1 MVHVVKL
8 VSQSVLAYVMSEIQ
22 LVGGVKKLSNS
33 NYNSWSTCLMSYL
46 QGQDLWE
53 VVNGSETVA
62 PLREDQN
69 GVLRK
74 WRVKAGKALFV
85 LKTTVEDEILEHIRD
100 SKTPKEAWDILVT
113 LYSKKN
119 DSKLQLLEN
128 ELLSVSQRDL
138 TIPQYFHKI
147 KTLCREIGELD
158 PESKIG
164 EARMKRII
172 IHGLKQEFRSFVAAV
187 QGWPTQ
193 PTLAEF
199 ENLLAS
205 QDLSS

>member
-1 MVHVVKL
+1 MAEL
-8 VSQSVLAYVMSEIQ
+8 Q
-22 LVGGVKKLSNS
+22 LVGGVKKLNNG
-33 NYNSWSTCLMSYL
+33 NYNTWSTCLKSYL

-53 VVNGSETVA
+53 IVSGTDTTP
-62 PLREDQN
+62 PLREDAN
-69 GVLRK
+69 GIMRK
-74 WRVKAGKALFV
+74 WKVKAGKALFIM
-85 LKTTVEDEILEHIRD
+85 KTTVEDEVLEHIRD
-100 SKTPKEAWDILVT
+100 SVTSKEAWDTLVT
-113 LYSKKN
+113 LFSKKN

-128 ELLSVSQRDL
+128 ELLSVSQWDL

-147 KTLCREIGELD
+147 KTLCMEIGELD
-158 PESKIG
+158 PQSMIG

-172 IHGLKQEFRSFVAAV
+172 IHRLKQDYRSFVATV

-205 QDLSS
+205 EETLAK